1 MPLIHLHYPKGT
13 FTPDALTA
21 TATQFTRD
29 GEGLEKIPLSEW
41 AMSTTFI
48 YAHEHAPEL
57 VLHGGKPGGNRVVSV
72 EINVIQGGYSATTKT
87 ELIKRV
93 TDTIGKYGD
102 LPKEGPR
109 RVYVVIREVAEANW
123 GFDGQN
129 INLEVLRDPA
139 SAEGQE
145 PL

>member
-13 FTPDALTA
+13 FTPDVLTA
-21 TATQFTRD
+21 IATQFTRD

-48 YAHEHAPEL
+48 YAHEYAPEL
-57 VLHGGKPGGNRVVSV
+57 VFHGGKPGGNKVISV

-109 RVYVVIREVAEANW
+109 RVYVIIREVAEANW
-123 GFDGQN
+123 GFDGQI

-139 SAEGQE
+139 SAKGQE